1 MSKKIVILIY
11 KHLEDFMKIAVVIYS
26 YTGNSFSIGKK
37 IVRNLQNKSI
47 DAHLIRV
54 NVYEDQ
60 PSKTD
65 ILLGETESIESF
77 DKIIFGSPVRA
88 FSLAPAM
95 VKYLQQ
101 IESLKGKRVSCFVTK
116 QLPFSWTGGTS
127 ALRKMVSLCKE
138 KGADIEKTGIIN
150 WASKNREQLID
161 DLIKD
166 FSE

>member
-1 MSKKIVILIY
+1 
-11 KHLEDFMKIAVVIYS
+11 MKIAVVIYS
-26 YTGNSFSIGKK
+26 YTGNTFSVGQK
-37 IVRNLQNKSI
+37 IVRYLQNKNL

-54 NVYEDQ
+54 NVYDDQ

-65 ILLGETESIESF
+65 ILLGEIESVESF

-101 IESLKGKRVSCFVTK
+101 IEFLNGKTVSCFVTK

-127 ALRKMVSLCKE
+127 ALKKMVALCNE
-138 KGADIEKTGIIN
+138 KGAKVESTAIIH
-150 WASKNREQLID
+150 WASKNRDQMID
-161 DLIKD
+161 NLIKD
-166 FSE
+166 LVG